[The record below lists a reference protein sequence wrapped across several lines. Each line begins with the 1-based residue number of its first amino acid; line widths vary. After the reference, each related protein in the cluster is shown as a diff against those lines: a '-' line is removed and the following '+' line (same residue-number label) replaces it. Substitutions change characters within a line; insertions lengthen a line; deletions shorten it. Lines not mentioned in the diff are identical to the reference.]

1 MIELSAREASSGVKG
16 VFVWNSQLAMKSKI
30 IIASVQAIYPFSV
43 SEVEITKVIELHDL
57 LGQVHK
63 SAMLKVLHLEAK
75 KAKLF
80 KKLIGLKFNMEY
92 LQSTALE
99 AYDFINN
106 CE

>member
-1 MIELSAREASSGVKG
+1 
-16 VFVWNSQLAMKSKI
+16 
-30 IIASVQAIYPFSV
+30 
-43 SEVEITKVIELHDL
+43 
-57 LGQVHK
+57 
-63 SAMLKVLHLEAK
+63 MLKVLHLEAK